1 MFQQLFETAARWSDA
16 TDDQVTTLKQF
27 VSRIVGYEVELLQC
41 YSESWMKAGLEPW
54 VQILIHSSKP
64 CQYRT
69 FKLLDHLILCPV
81 RGFCISP
88 DYSDVDGIMPP
99 SRDRYLR
106 MMAVIDEIHK
116 ELGIPPPSDE
126 ELKERHDYIPDSTMI
141 DFISSKN

>member
-1 MFQQLFETAARWSDA
+1 MFQQLFETAARWSAA

-88 DYSDVDGIMPP
+88 DYSDVDGIVPP
-99 SRDRYLR
+99 SKDRYLR

-116 ELGIPPPSDE
+116 ELGIPPPSEE

>member
-1 MFQQLFETAARWSDA
+1 MFQQLFETAARWSAA

-27 VSRIVGYEVELLQC
+27 VSPIVGYEVELLQC

-99 SRDRYLR
+99 SKDRYLR

-116 ELGIPPPSDE
+116 ELGLPPPSEE